1 MGVAIP
7 IETSARHIHMCRND
21 FEALFGEGSELT
33 YKADLSQ
40 PGQFV
45 AKERLS
51 VRGPKGSFENVAIL
65 GPFRKETQLEISM
78 TDSRKLGVPG
88 IIRQSGDTKDTP
100 GCTLIGPKGSIELDH
115 GVIVAKRHIHMS
127 SSASV
132 PNLRLPC
139 MWIRTK
145 PMHLPMRI
153 IPPALFSN
161 SSEAEPIT
169 FRNGL
174 RNCKAA
180 SIGYSFAVS
189 VFALTPSSMP
199 SFPDR
204 ELVASPGAS
213 STTLIMETPRSL

>member
-100 GCTLIGPKGSIELDH
+100 GCTLMGPKGSIELDH
-115 GVIVAKRHIHMS
+115 GVIVAKRHIHMTPVQAVQMNVKDNDEVFVIMES
-127 SSASV
+127 YERS
-132 PNLRLPC
+132 L
-139 MWIRTK
+139 I
-145 PMHLPMRI
+145 
-153 IPPALFSN
+153 
-161 SSEAEPIT
+161 
-169 FRNGL
+169 
-174 RNCKAA
+174 
-180 SIGYSFAVS
+180 FADVIVRVS
-189 VFALTPSSMP
+189 PQFALAMHVDTDEANAFANENHPTGVILKL
-199 SFPDR
+199 FGGR
-204 ELVASPGAS
+204 TYNLQKWAEELQNGIHR
-213 STTLIMETPRSL
+213 L